1 MHAFLW
7 FHTALSRRLCAS
19 DFSPKPSCPPSS
31 SGFTHTSYKSRAT
44 DKWNVFI
51 CPAQLIVVSFLHI
64 SWHLKGKGSKK
75 DDTKS
80 RPAIISLTHL
90 HMIWLLLHCSLKQ
103 QDSIGE
109 VTFLQA
115 LSPFFKCVRMISHGI
130 IFFKLVTLAEETSRG
145 LMPGDARQKSTSYR
159 ISQSGPAVT
168 NSRASS
174 NPTLSTSL

>member
-1 MHAFLW
+1 MHAFLYFTQLW
-7 FHTALSRRLCAS
+7 AEDFVHLTSALNLLAHHPPQDSHTPATNPEPQTSEM
-19 DFSPKPSCPPSS
+19 FS
-31 SGFTHTSYKSRAT
+31 
-44 DKWNVFI
+44 

-75 DDTKS
+75 DDTKP
-80 RPAIISLTHL
+80 RPATISLTHL

-145 LMPGDARQKSTSYR
+145 LMPGDARQKSTFYR